1 VKASALIALGLFLG
15 VWFGAKIA
23 IGTPPAILQRMFA
36 VFLLFMAV
44 RMWIGAGR

>member
-23 IGTPPAILQRMFA
+23 IGTPPATLQRLFA
-36 VFLLFMAV
+36 AFLVVLAV